1 MVNMESAKIPMRG
14 KVKDAEA
21 EALLKL
27 LRQEKEYND
36 RLSAP
41 QIQQK
46 IPLPAIGSSD
56 KGAQQT
62 PTCERTDPT
71 FITQTL
77 ESSRFISNVE
87 HEKELLSDS
96 NFLWTTPKTDGN
108 NNLRSSLKKDIYVPP
123 YSWKEEQAVLYSK
136 FDRCRRKS
144 NGRTLPP
151 LEIPASPC
159 CDLPERPSCPK
170 SGSPKFWND

>member
-1 MVNMESAKIPMRG
+1 MNMESAKIPMRG
-14 KVKDAEA
+14 RVKDAEA
-21 EALLKL
+21 EALLRL

-41 QIQQK
+41 QIQQR
-46 IPLPAIGSSD
+46 IPLPAIGSRSSD
-56 KGAQQT
+56 NRTRQT
-62 PTCERTDPT
+62 PACERTEPT

-77 ESSRFISNVE
+77 ESSRFLSNIE
-87 HEKELLSDS
+87 HERELLSDS
-96 NFLWTTPKTDGN
+96 NFLWTPKADLN
-108 NNLRSSLKKDIYVPP
+108 NNLRPSPKKDVYVPP
-123 YSWKEEQAVLYSK
+123 YVWKDEQGVSCSRFERHRK
-136 FDRCRRKS
+136 KS

-170 SGSPKFWND
+170 PGSPKFWDD